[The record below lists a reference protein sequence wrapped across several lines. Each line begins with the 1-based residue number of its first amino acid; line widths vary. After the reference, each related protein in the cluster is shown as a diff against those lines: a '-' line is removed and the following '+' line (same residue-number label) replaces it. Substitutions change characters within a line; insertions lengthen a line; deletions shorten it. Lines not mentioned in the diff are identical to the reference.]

1 MSTELQIG
9 ESAMHI
15 HEFQKLM
22 KKIYFHR
29 DSERGTKGTF
39 NWLVDEVKELE
50 EAVNMQDKKAMQN
63 EFADVLAWL
72 ASLAN
77 VVHIDLEKAAI
88 SKYKGTCP
96 KCHAKPCECPSPFQN
111 H

>member
-1 MSTELQIG
+1 
-9 ESAMHI
+9 MHI
-15 HEFQKLM
+15 REFQKLM

-77 VVHIDLEKAAI
+77 VVHIDLEMAAI
-88 SKYKGTCP
+88 SKYKGVCP
-96 KCHAKPCECPSPFQN
+96 KCKAKPCKCPS
-111 H
+111 